1 MCFDF
6 EWEYYRQ
13 AAEQARKAQ
22 EQRRQA
28 QPAVPAKPAE
38 ADTAREQG
46 EPVPV

>member
-6 EWEYYRQ
+6 EWEYHRQ

-22 EQRRQA
+22 EQRRQV